1 MPWRLWRQSLATEE
15 ESGACDLGSDEA
27 DQSAAVAVLHTLHED
42 YDVTKQSV
50 EVWKTDFGPYVV
62 ASTQSEA
69 KSILL
74 PPCVPRQSTV
84 HRQSEHPCA
93 VHVITKVMRST
104 EQTVQPG
111 GDNILRQ
118 REHSL
123 LPEFTS
129 PELDKDPKTAVAG
142 VDPQWVWRG
151 RETMHP
157 FWAVRRMTAKQM
169 SVAQDKFANDTQ
181 QCPTSKWRPRFN
193 CSLETQTLSCVCI
206 AIVGTQALNRTRI
219 LEVPFLANTVMVENG
234 EELILQ
240 IGEKEKKANPKR
252 TWQVAMKE
260 DQKND
265 SKLKLKQA
273 KEKKS
278 TE

>member
-1 MPWRLWRQSLATEE
+1 M
-15 ESGACDLGSDEA
+15 
-27 DQSAAVAVLHTLHED
+27 
-42 YDVTKQSV
+42 
-50 EVWKTDFGPYVV
+50 
-62 ASTQSEA
+62 
-69 KSILL
+69 
-74 PPCVPRQSTV
+74 
-84 HRQSEHPCA
+84 
-93 VHVITKVMRST
+93 
-104 EQTVQPG
+104 
-111 GDNILRQ
+111 RQ

-219 LEVPFLANTVMVENG
+219 LEVPFLANTVMVEEG

-240 IGEKEKKANPKR
+240 IGEKEKKERPKR
-252 TWQVAMKE
+252 TWQDAMKE
-260 DQKND
+260 DLRND